1 VLLAVT
7 GMLIM
12 FYTHRAET
20 IWMYYSFNIFIVS
33 VVVIVLWVFAK
44 FILNKPFINH
54 SLGMGDIV
62 FFYAISLGFTS
73 QDFIL
78 YFVLSILFTLVLT
91 LALKMLNRS
100 ENHTIPLAGYMSV
113 FYAFVIL
120 FSLFEY

>member
-1 VLLAVT
+1 
-7 GMLIM
+7 
-12 FYTHRAET
+12 
-20 IWMYYSFNIFIVS
+20 
-33 VVVIVLWVFAK
+33 
-44 FILNKPFINH
+44 
-54 SLGMGDIV
+54 MGDIV